1 MLLDASPGREQEH
14 PSKVCA
20 EGLRNA
26 RRAVNF
32 AGPFTGFFQ
41 EIDGQLAERED
52 IAGERPVLW
61 SQAEASEP
69 DGVLKL
75 GDREA
80 LRAGWPAQFFLRGE

>member
-41 EIDGQLAERED
+41 D